1 MNDIIGMALDS
12 IRANKIRSILTV
24 LGVVIGVTTVIGMS
38 SVVSG
43 LNTSVLSLVE
53 DLGSDLIFVT
63 RFEPVIGGRRTAEQ
77 RARKKFTLEDVRAIE
92 ELTVVESVAP
102 VLQFNRRNVGSAYT
116 VRYRNR
122 TAANTIIEGVTP
134 SHEDVFSLSL
144 MAGRWINEADHR
156 HRANVLVMGHD
167 TAETLFLNPESGV
180 GREIELEGKAFTV
193 IGVLEERQ
201 NSLAPGANPQ
211 DNIVELPI
219 RTFLKL
225 HPETDNYAII
235 LKPISHEAMAST
247 IDQVEGLM
255 RRRRGVAYNEP
266 NDFAVFTQSVVT
278 DLWNDFSSGIFAVML
293 SISSVALLVGGVG
306 VMNIMLVSVTER
318 TREIGIRKA
327 VGATRQKIMLQFLL
341 EAMALTALGGVL
353 GVLAGVALTAGIRAA
368 VPFLPAA
375 VSWFWVLLGF
385 STSVATGLVF
395 GLYPAYKAALL
406 DPIEALRYE

>member
-1 MNDIIGMALDS
+1 MA
-12 IRANKIRSILTV
+12 
-24 LGVVIGVTTVIGMS
+24 
-38 SVVSG
+38 
-43 LNTSVLSLVE
+43 
-53 DLGSDLIFVT
+53 
-63 RFEPVIGGRRTAEQ
+63 P
-77 RARKKFTLEDVRAIE
+77 
-92 ELTVVESVAP
+92 
-102 VLQFNRRNVGSAYT
+102 
-116 VRYRNR
+116 
-122 TAANTIIEGVTP
+122 
-134 SHEDVFSLSL
+134 
-144 MAGRWINEADHR
+144 
-156 HRANVLVMGHD
+156 
-167 TAETLFLNPESGV
+167 
-180 GREIELEGKAFTV
+180 
-193 IGVLEERQ
+193 
-201 NSLAPGANPQ
+201 
-211 DNIVELPI
+211 
-219 RTFLKL
+219 
-225 HPETDNYAII
+225 
-235 LKPISHEAMAST
+235 T

-266 NDFAVFTQSVVT
+266 NDFAIFTQSVVT

-327 VGATRQKIMLQFLL
+327 VGATRQKIMIQFLL